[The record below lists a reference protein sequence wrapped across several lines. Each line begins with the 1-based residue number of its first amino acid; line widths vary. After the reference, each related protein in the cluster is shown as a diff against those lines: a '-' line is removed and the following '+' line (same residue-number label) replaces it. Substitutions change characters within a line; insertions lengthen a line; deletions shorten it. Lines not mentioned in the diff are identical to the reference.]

1 MQHILPLLL
10 LLPLATSYL
19 SPSDFDRLVHTVPL
33 PFYSTSTTIGHS
45 SKGRPLSIYTLTS
58 TPNLMENSSTAS
70 WKNCNS
76 KK

>member
-19 SPSDFDRLVHTVPL
+19 SPSDFDRLAHTVPL
-33 PFYSTSTTIGHS
+33 PFYSTSTTIDHS
-45 SKGRPLSIYTLTS
+45 SKGRPLCIYTLTS
-58 TPNLMENSSTAS
+58 TPNLMENSSIAS
-70 WKNCNS
+70 WKNCSS